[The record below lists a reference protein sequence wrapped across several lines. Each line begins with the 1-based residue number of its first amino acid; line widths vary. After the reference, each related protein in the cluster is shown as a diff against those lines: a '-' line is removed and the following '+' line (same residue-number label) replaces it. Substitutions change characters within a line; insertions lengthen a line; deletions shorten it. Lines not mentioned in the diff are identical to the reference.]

1 MVDKGLGGIGGA
13 SGDTAAAGETA
24 ADSGN
29 GLTEAE
35 QAGIAQL
42 EGVLSS
48 AALDEDLRSEAA
60 YGLDGYA
67 LSSASY
73 TLVEAREEGEE
84 DQVLCALYYVASGE
98 DYRSRTFTVDART
111 GAVQSIWSSAPW
123 LEEGESPAL
132 TREQAQARAEDYLS
146 RLCGGRWDTLALAEE
161 ESLEESRRPYYTFTY
176 VRQSDGI
183 PFPEN

>member
-1 MVDKGLGGIGGA
+1 M
-13 SGDTAAAGETA
+13 
-24 ADSGN
+24 
-29 GLTEAE
+29 
-35 QAGIAQL
+35 
-42 EGVLSS
+42 
-48 AALDEDLRSEAA
+48 
-60 YGLDGYA
+60 
-67 LSSASY
+67 
-73 TLVEAREEGEE
+73 
-84 DQVLCALYYVASGE
+84 
-98 DYRSRTFTVDART
+98 DART

-183 PFPEN
+183 PFRRTTTPWPSTPWMDLCTAWTTSTART